1 MAWLATTGRQR
12 LLLAFFLF
20 LTTFFALLNIRVPAG
35 GIVSDALLDRQN
47 PYVLAQQAVA
57 KEVGLQT
64 GDTLGFVLRLEHGL
78 TLDAISQIRRMTE
91 EIKQRFPEAVVLS
104 LSDNA
109 LYYQSSAD
117 EVISEPY
124 LRAGMRATD
133 LVDLKQRIA
142 ANPLVYGPLIG
153 QQFEYAQI
161 MLFLPDNYS
170 EQDLVQRVG
179 EYLEKRNISQLEWML
194 LKGDIQPV
202 DEYANVSLSG
212 WSVARGLMHY
222 ALISDVL
229 FYSTIGLTLA
239 TLAAFLAL
247 GSWRQAL
254 FSSLTIFV
262 SFIWIRGSI
271 ALFSVLGVEFYGAPL
286 QERVYFL
293 LVLSSM
299 IVAGISL
306 NVRAFE
312 AFNARWRSTPQVPGI
327 SLWRELDSLSPRFN
341 LVIGIAALN
350 FATLG
355 QIGIRG
361 IMEVGVL
368 SALGL
373 IYQRLLVVTL
383 LPALQL
389 QFGGTPHVMQNV
401 ARKRLLEHAMASVQR
416 WLHLLPQKSVHFWLR
431 YSSAQSSRLVV
442 AILSAALAAALVVVG
457 HDLNTQE
464 RLIEV
469 KERPIDYLPGTIIDR
484 GREVLNAPDAY
495 GFAQLAFFVRPRTIV
510 ADGEFDAVDDPA
522 FLARAYSFQQRLQN
536 RGDGRAVISIL
547 DQVAQMQLSPDEQ
560 TTMPRS
566 AQQAHDDLQLIKWD
580 LSDERLSDFW
590 WTKQG
595 VVLMASHPADDSASL
610 RQYADDIRALA
621 ASEFPDLLVLP
632 YGRLQSYHQADLY
645 ISERKPA
652 NMLMNLPLVML
663 CASLW
668 FLYCNHKTP
677 MKGSRLSPVTTAMAV
692 CTPFIF
698 SYALIIVA
706 MALFHIP
713 LDQTTACATALGINA
728 AIDFDLY
735 LVEDYRY
742 AMAEGKTPDQ
752 ALQYSIGER
761 GHLTLLDAMLN
772 AICFSPLLVSSF
784 IPMQRLGCLMLVL
797 LAACAFGALFLL
809 SGLLRSCVCSPSLP
823 SLQEEN

>member
-1 MAWLATTGRQR
+1 MSLLATTGRQR
-12 LLLAFFLF
+12 LLLAFLFL
-20 LTTFFALLNIRVPAG
+20 LTTFFALLNLRVPAG

-47 PYVLAQQAVA
+47 PYVQAQQAVA

-64 GDTLGFVLRLEHGL
+64 GDTLGFVLKFEHGL
-78 TLDAISQIRRMTE
+78 TLDAIEQISRMTN
-91 EIKQRFPEAVVLS
+91 EIEQRFPEAAVLS

-117 EVISEPY
+117 EVLSEPY
-124 LRAGMRATD
+124 LRAGMGHAD
-133 LVDLKQRIA
+133 LVELKRRIVK
-142 ANPLVYGPLIG
+142 NPLVYGPLIG
-153 QQFEYAQI
+153 RRFEYAQI
-161 MLFLPDNYS
+161 MLFLPDDYS
-170 EQDLVQRVG
+170 EQELVQRVG
-179 EYLEKRNISQLEWML
+179 EYLEKRKISQLEWML
-194 LKGDIQPV
+194 LKSDISPAG
-202 DEYANVSLSG
+202 EYANVSLSG
-212 WSVARGLMHY
+212 WSIARGLMHY

-271 ALFSVLGVEFYGAPL
+271 ALFSALGIEFYGVPL

-312 AFNARWRSTPQVPGI
+312 AFNDSWRNKPQASGV
-327 SLWRELDSLSPRFN
+327 SLWRVLDSLSPRFN

-373 IYQRLLVVTL
+373 LYQRLLVATL

-389 QFGGTPHVMQNV
+389 QFGGTPRVMRT
-401 ARKRLLEHAMASVQR
+401 AAKKRLIEQAMAYVQS

-431 YSSAQSSRLVV
+431 YSSAQSSRLVL
-442 AILSAALAAALVVVG
+442 AILGVALAAALLVVG
-457 HDLNTQE
+457 HDLSSQE

-484 GREVLNAPDAY
+484 GRAVLNTPGAY
-495 GFAQLAFFVRPRTIV
+495 GFAQLAFFVRPQTI
-510 ADGEFDAVDDPA
+510 APDSEFDAVDEPD
-522 FLARAYSFQQRLQN
+522 FLARVYSFQQQLQN

-547 DQVAQMQLSPDEQ
+547 DQVAQMQLTPREQ
-560 TTMPRS
+560 SVMPRS
-566 AQQAHDDLQLIKWD
+566 ARQAHDDLQLIRWD
-580 LSDERLSDFW
+580 LSDDRLSDFW
-590 WTKQG
+590 WTKRG

-610 RQYADDIRALA
+610 RRYADDIRSLA
-621 ASEFPDLLVLP
+621 AREFPELEVLP
-632 YGRLQSYHQADLY
+632 FGRLQSYHQADLY
-645 ISERKPA
+645 ISERKPV

-668 FLYCNHKTP
+668 FLYCNRKMATRN
-677 MKGSRLSPVTTAMAV
+677 SRLSPVMTAMAV

-735 LVEDYRY
+735 LVEDYRF
-742 AMAEGKTPDQ
+742 AISEGKTPDQ

-784 IPMQRLGCLMLVL
+784 IPMQRLGSLMLVL

-809 SGLLRSCVCSPSLP
+809 SGLLRSCVYAPSLP
-823 SLQEEN
+823 SLQEEV